1 MCDLNH
7 TITQTSTL
15 STTQLPSL
23 SDKINQLIDAS
34 LQANHAQALKREYL
48 GASRLGVSCSRALQ
62 YEYTDTPR
70 DPPWSGKTLRIFA
83 MGHALEKMAWQWLSD
98 AGFEISTTG
107 LNNQPHGF
115 ATADGRIQ
123 GHIDGIIYKC
133 PQYDRL
139 AEVFKKSGE
148 RKMET
153 DAGIDY
159 VSTIMACPALWECK
173 SMNAKSWRR
182 TVTYGVSKAHPSYA
196 VQIALYQ
203 AYMGLNQ
210 NPALLTAINKDTS
223 EIYHELVVFNADLA
237 QQASDRGV
245 NILLAT
251 NAGETLP
258 RVTSDPNDFACR
270 FCDWQK
276 HCWQENR

>member
-1 MCDLNH
+1 MFDKH
-7 TITQTSTL
+7 TVAQTSTL
-15 STTQLPSL
+15 TPTTSF

-34 LQANHAQALKREYL
+34 LQANHAQAPKRDYL

-62 YEYTDTPR
+62 YEYTNTPR
-70 DPPWSGKTLRIFA
+70 DQPWSGKTLRIFA

-123 GHIDGIIYKC
+123 GHIDGIIHKC
-133 PQYDRL
+133 PQYDNL
-139 AEVFKKSGE
+139 TEVLTNSGQ
-148 RKMET
+148 RQM
-153 DAGIDY
+153 DVDIGIGDMG
-159 VSTIMACPALWECK
+159 TIMTCPALWECK
-173 SMNAKSWRR
+173 SMNAKSWKQ
-182 TVTYGVSKAHPSYA
+182 TVTHGVSKAHPSYA

-203 AYMGLNQ
+203 AYMGLNK
-210 NPALLTAINKDTS
+210 NPALFTAINKDTS
-223 EIYHELVVFNADLA
+223 EIYHELVVFDAALA

-276 HCWQENR
+276 HCWQENG